1 MNTLFIDKELVSDQQ
16 FFKKEVL
23 SDKQAIS
30 QRRQSLERA
39 VILGNIHKVKSKIFF
54 ETKEGTKAIETT
66 IWAVTDDYV
75 IIKGGRVIPIQCICS
90 VE

>member
-1 MNTLFIDKELVSDQQ
+1 MNTLMIDKELVSDLQ
-16 FFKKEVL
+16 FPKSEVL
-23 SDKQAIS
+23 LDKQAIA
-30 QRRQSLERA
+30 RRHHTLERA
-39 VILGNIHKVKSKIFF
+39 VVLGNIHKVKSKIFF

-75 IIKGGRVIPIQCICS
+75 IIKGGRVIPIHCICS